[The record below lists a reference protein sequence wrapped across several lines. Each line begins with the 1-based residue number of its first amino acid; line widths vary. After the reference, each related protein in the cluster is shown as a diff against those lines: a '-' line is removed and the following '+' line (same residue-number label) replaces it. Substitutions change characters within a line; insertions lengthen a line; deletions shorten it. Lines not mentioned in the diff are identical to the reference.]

1 MLLKFCGAA
10 GTVTGSCYWLQ
21 TDRCQFLV
29 DCGMFQG
36 SKTLKELNYGT
47 FPFDPSEID
56 FLLVTHAH
64 VDHSGLIPKL
74 VKQGFNGPIFATE
87 GTFDLLTYMLPD
99 SAYIQE
105 SEVERL
111 NRRNVQRGKAPV
123 EPMYTREDVD
133 VALKAFSKIAYET
146 WREVGEGVRVRYWN
160 AGHIL
165 GAASIEV
172 EIATGQRDRRV
183 CRLLF
188 SGDIGPEHKLFHPD
202 PEAPDNFDYVCCEST
217 YGGRKREDATPE
229 RRRAILAHEVKAA
242 LQRGGNLLIPVFAV
256 ERTQELLL
264 DLTLLFDSGELPK
277 VPVFL
282 DSPLAIK
289 ATSAFEKNADAL
301 EDIAQVPNLF
311 RRPNIRFTES
321 VEQSKM
327 IARFT
332 GGAIIMA
339 GSGMCDAGRIR
350 HHLKQNLWRGDATI
364 LLVGYQAPGTLGSLL
379 ARGVT
384 AVKIQ
389 GEDLRVKATIRQI
402 DVYSGHAD
410 GDQLLEW
417 LKERL
422 PVKSAIFLTHG
433 EEESLEALRDGLEK
447 EGVPSERIIVPQLD
461 DVVDLLAGDGK
472 VQFRPVP
479 HRLPRESLRGR
490 DWHNELAEFSLDL
503 RERLEQAAD
512 DKARGVILRR
522 LVRALEG
529 KEKHK
534 EKDKERH
541 KERHKGRR

>member
-1 MLLKFCGAA
+1 MLLSFCGAA
-10 GTVTGSCYWLQ
+10 GTVTGSCYWMQ
-21 TDRCQFLV
+21 TERCQFLV

-36 SKTLKELNYGT
+36 SKTLKELNYGA
-47 FPFDPSEID
+47 FPFDPAKID
-56 FLLVTHAH
+56 FMLLTHAH
-64 VDHSGLIPKL
+64 IDHSGLIPKL
-74 VKQGFNGPIFATE
+74 VKRGFKGPIFATQ

-111 NRRNVQRGKAPV
+111 NRRNVQRGRPPV
-123 EPMYTREDVD
+123 EPMYTRDDVD
-133 VALKAFSKIAYET
+133 VALKSFSNVAYET
-146 WREVGEGVRVRYWN
+146 WREVGDGVRARFWN

-172 EIATGQRDRRV
+172 EVATGQRDKRV
-183 CRLLF
+183 SRLLF

-202 PEAPDNFDYVCCEST
+202 PEAPDNFDFICCEST
-217 YGGRKREDATPE
+217 YGGRRRGDLRPEKR
-229 RRRAILAHEVKAA
+229 RQVLAQEVKAA
-242 LQRGGNLLIPVFAV
+242 LKRGGNLLIPVFAI

-264 DLTLLFDSGELPK
+264 DLSILFDSGELPK

-289 ATSAFEKNADAL
+289 ATKVFVKNADLL
-301 EDIAQVPNLF
+301 EDTGNVPDLF

-321 VEQSKM
+321 VEESKM

-350 HHLKQNLWRGDATI
+350 HHLKNNLWRNDATV

-379 ARGVT
+379 GRGVS

-389 GEDLRVKATIRQI
+389 GEDLRVKAAIRQI

-410 GDQLLEW
+410 GDQLIAW
-417 LKERL
+417 VKARL

-433 EEESLEALRDGLEK
+433 EEQSLEALRNDLEAA
-447 EGVPSERIIVPQLD
+447 GVPAERIIVPQLD
-461 DVVDLLAGDGK
+461 DVVDLSAGESQVK
-472 VQFRPVP
+472 FRPVP
-479 HRLPRESLRGR
+479 HRLAGKSLRGP
-490 DWHNELAEFSLDL
+490 DWHNELAEFSLAL
-503 RERLEQAAD
+503 RDRLEAAAD

-522 LVRALEG
+522 VIRTLEG
-529 KEKHK
+529 DGDGDDRNRKH
-534 EKDKERH
+534 
-541 KERHKGRR
+541 